1 MSERDEAP
9 LMITMRAIQDE
20 MGQITHIVM
29 VTAEN
34 S

>member
-1 MSERDEAP
+1 MSERDEVP
-9 LMITMRAIQDE
+9 LMITMSVIQDE
-20 MGQITHIVM
+20 IGQINHVVM